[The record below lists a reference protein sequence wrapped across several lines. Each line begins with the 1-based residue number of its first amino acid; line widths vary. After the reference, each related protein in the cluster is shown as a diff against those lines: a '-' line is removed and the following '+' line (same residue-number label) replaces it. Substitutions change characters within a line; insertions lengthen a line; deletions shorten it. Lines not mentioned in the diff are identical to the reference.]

1 MINGLILFRKEVK
14 IIKIM
19 IDVIFQEEI
28 FNSNELYNTL
38 EHLKSMA
45 IGAHFNQEGNKL
57 TDVEIRELGV
67 MGYRA
72 MSGIMFVFIG

>member
-1 MINGLILFRKEVK
+1 MIVCTMINGLILFRKEVK

-45 IGAHFNQEGNKL
+45 IGAHFN
-57 TDVEIRELGV
+57 
-67 MGYRA
+67 
-72 MSGIMFVFIG
+72 